1 MKVNEK
7 DTIDVLLVEPGQYP
21 RPVTIGTD
29 LESLQETVGGYI
41 EAVYPFENP
50 VAIVC
55 DEEGKID
62 GAPLNRAL
70 RNEDG
75 DIVDIIAG
83 PFFICG
89 IDEDSFTD
97 LPADLADKYDKMFH
111 RPEAFLKLGS
121 RMLAIP
127 MDPVK
132 PAPAVGPDRG
142 QER

>member
-1 MKVNEK
+1 MAEK
-7 DTIDVLLVEPGQYP
+7 IRVLLVEPMEKP
-21 RPVTIGTD
+21 RMVEFENR
-29 LESLQETVGGYI
+29 LENLQETVGGLI
-41 EAVYPFENP
+41 QAVYPFEDP

-97 LPADLADKYDKMFH
+97 LPADLAEKYDKMFH